1 MCKKKK
7 KETAALLSSSSARL
21 TGFSSLWTQVAYNM
35 SIIKH
40 CHKQIHMPL
49 ISRSAKCILWFSIVM
64 VTMNKKR
71 WELNI
76 HLKTKNVWWGGDRWS
91 CKWSRNNRNRSP
103 FIVCLSSSIMN
114 DEDGIANGSVN
125 EWTLLSLS
133 TVFLF
138 QCSIPFQ
145 CFWWLNDSMLMLAT
159 VKKKKKGWDFF
170 IYIYIWRWG
179 LWVIQ
184 NEWKISVLVFTG
196 AGRLYGG
203 DMFECQNEIK
213 TELQNV
219 GLEIPAEWA
228 WFLCKNP

>member
-76 HLKTKNVWWGGDRWS
+76 HLKTENVWWGGDRWS

-159 VKKKKKGWDFF
+159 VKKKKKRLRFF
-170 IYIYIWRWG
+170 YIYIYLEMRVVSYSEWMEDLCVGIYRSRTALWRRYVWMP
-179 LWVIQ
+179 
-184 NEWKISVLVFTG
+184 EW
-196 AGRLYGG
+196 
-203 DMFECQNEIK
+203 N
-213 TELQNV
+213 
-219 GLEIPAEWA
+219 
-228 WFLCKNP
+228 

>member
-76 HLKTKNVWWGGDRWS
+76 HLKTENVWWGGDRWS